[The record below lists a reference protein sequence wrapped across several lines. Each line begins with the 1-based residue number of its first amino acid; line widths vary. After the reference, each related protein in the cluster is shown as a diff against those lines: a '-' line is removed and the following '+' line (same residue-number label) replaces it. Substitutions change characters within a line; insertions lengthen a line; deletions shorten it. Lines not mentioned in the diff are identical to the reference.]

1 MKHLGF
7 TIQEEIDILESRL
20 NFRKDIK
27 MSITDIQFQISTLK
41 MRLRKQKINNLLSD
55 DLYNKRND

>member
-20 NFRKDIK
+20 NFRKDIN